1 MRVSHVAY
9 NWYQTQTILQPK
21 HLLLISFPR
30 LSTYSVVARVPT
42 VSSYPARTS
51 SLSYETASS
60 KRSEP
65 SLSHNVPTL
74 GHFECAAPAG
84 GRGRCST
91 RTRASGSCSES
102 SDGSTAL
109 PWRLYRKGQGHLHGQ
124 TRTKHS
130 PSLSSRCSPA
140 TIPKGTTKRSCACV
154 VLVWE

>member
-9 NWYQTQTILQPK
+9 NRYQTQTILQPK

-30 LSTYSVVARVPT
+30 LSTYSVVARIPT

-51 SLSYETASS
+51 SLSYETTSS
-60 KRSEP
+60 KRSDP

-91 RTRASGSCSES
+91 RTRASGSCS
-102 SDGSTAL
+102 DGRTAL
-109 PWRLYRKGQGHLHGQ
+109 HLHGQ

-130 PSLSSRCSPA
+130 PSLSSRCSLA